1 MTKRTF
7 VVIQQYSH
15 AEPIVVFREV
25 NGTKL
30 KAKSVEELEHNWCAT
45 FEMPIADTYKTK
57 IEKLFFFKSEPDNY
71 DTYLTSVT
79 RNDINNKNGHHKTL
93 VLREE
98 SFIVKSYDLT

>member
-15 AEPIVVFREV
+15 AEPIVVFREL

-30 KAKSVEELEHNWCAT
+30 KAKSVEELDHNWCAT
-45 FEMPIADTYKTK
+45 FEMPIAGTNKTN
-57 IEKLFFFKSEPDNY
+57 IEKFFFIKDEADGN
-71 DTYLTSVT
+71 DTYLTSLYYNNNNTKARHKVLNT
-79 RNDINNKNGHHKTL
+79 RGN
-93 VLREE
+93 